1 MKNKNVN
8 KKKMHSIVK
17 WMSLI
22 SFLLLSS
29 PAISQSVTVSNEGDT
44 LVCFP
49 DEMVRQI
56 IKDLEKGDLCETTA
70 QSYLID
76 IQNLKTAIE
85 AKDSEIGILDD
96 KIDNYVEIGKE
107 KDKQIEAKE
116 KIILANKVVLRGR
129 MFQSFIG
136 GSLAGIVIGVVIML

>member
-1 MKNKNVN
+1 
-8 KKKMHSIVK
+8 
-17 WMSLI
+17 
-22 SFLLLSS
+22 
-29 PAISQSVTVSNEGDT
+29 
-44 LVCFP
+44 
-49 DEMVRQI
+49 MVRQI
-56 IKDLEKGDLCETTA
+56 IEDLEKGDLCETTA

-116 KIILANKVVLRGR
+116 KIILANKVVQRGK
-129 MFQSFIG
+129 MFQGFVG

>member
-1 MKNKNVN
+1 
-8 KKKMHSIVK
+8 
-17 WMSLI
+17 
-22 SFLLLSS
+22 
-29 PAISQSVTVSNEGDT
+29 
-44 LVCFP
+44 
-49 DEMVRQI
+49 MVRQI

-76 IQNLKTAIE
+76 IQSLKTAIE